1 MPASFG
7 GDSAF
12 FLDLYARYLKDPSSV
27 PSDWSVQFAMIDGR
41 EHPGS
46 ARQGASLAGLILDA
60 YRRFGHREAQLDPLR
75 RSDDVDSS
83 IQRLRELVD
92 AQKEETVEITIGG
105 SRQILGLRSVQEVSR
120 AIYSGPLGLEV
131 EHLESEEERSWWYE
145 NFEKCRLD
153 AADDDLCADALEAV
167 ILADEFESF
176 MQVKFPTKKRFGI
189 EGGETALVFIREI
202 IRRAALAGVEDV
214 VMGGMHR
221 GRLAT
226 LAVALGKS
234 PANLAAELMGRDLS
248 EGAVF
253 TGDVPYHL
261 GHTSLTSI
269 DGRTISVKLLP
280 HPSHLMV
287 VAPVAL
293 GMARAVGG
301 SYNAL
306 CFLLHTDAA
315 FSGQGLAA
323 EVLQLGGL
331 SGYGSGGS
339 IHLIVNNQI
348 GFTTLPSEGRS
359 SRYCTDAGKLVGAP
373 IIHVNADDPVAVT
386 HAARLAVQWRT
397 KFRRDVLVDLVCYRR
412 NGHNELDEPRF
423 TQPLAWRLIDDLPTV
438 RTKFEAEMATERPEV
453 AKRHASVAETFR
465 SQLREGFEAAGEFE
479 PNHEPFQMA
488 AWSVLSPGEED
499 EILDFVETGVEIS
512 RLSEIGRTISMVPEG
527 VQAHPKVRSFYD
539 LRAASIEVGKNIN
552 FASAEALAIGSL
564 LAEGKRIRLSGQDS
578 VRGTFT
584 QRHWQVHDMQTG
596 ATYMPLGNAS
606 LRPGSL
612 QLVNSPLSEYGVLGF
627 EYGHSLYDP
636 EQLTIWEAQFGDFLN
651 GAQVVVDQYIVSAE
665 SKWRLRSGLTLLLP
679 HGLEGQGPDHS
690 SSRIERLLQLCAGG
704 NVIVANPTTP
714 ANLFHL
720 LRRQLVAPWR
730 KPLFVIS
737 PKSLLRA
744 KAAVSDIREM
754 QAGTGFRTVIPEDVA
769 DPSKVQRVVLCSGKI
784 FYALNA
790 LRQNLQERDTIL
802 PIRIEQLYPFPE
814 DELLKALRPY
824 PGAEIVWL
832 QEEAENQGPWSY
844 LQPLLARA
852 GIVLARSMP
861 IISRPPMSVCAGG
874 SVERHEREEGE
885 ILKRALHLP
894 IESSEKPRQKK
905 ERLFTS

>member
-27 PSDWSVQFAMIDGR
+27 PSDWCVQFAMIDGQGR
-41 EHPGS
+41 PGS
-46 ARQGASLAGLILDA
+46 DRQGANPAGLILDA

-75 RSDDVDSS
+75 PNTDTDVS
-83 IQRLRELVD
+83 IQRLRDLVK
-92 AQKEETVEITIGG
+92 AQEEETVEIDIGG
-105 SRQILGLRSVQEVSR
+105 DRRILDLRSVEDMAR
-120 AIYSGPLGLEV
+120 AIYAGSLGLEV
-131 EHLESEEERSWWYE
+131 EHLETSDERAWWYE
-145 NFEKCRLD
+145 NFEKCRLEG
-153 AADDDLCADALEAV
+153 ADDDLRADALEAV

-176 MQVKFPTKKRFGI
+176 MRVKFPTKKRFGI
-189 EGGETALVFIREI
+189 EGGETALVFIREV

-261 GHTSLTSI
+261 GHTSQTVV
-269 DGRTISVKLLP
+269 DGRAISVKLLP

-293 GMARAVGG
+293 GMTRAV
-301 SYNAL
+301 SADHNAL

-323 EVLQLGGL
+323 ELLQLSGL
-331 SGYGSGGS
+331 GGYGSGGS
-339 IHLIVNNQI
+339 IHLVVNNQI
-348 GFTTLPSEGRS
+348 GFTTLSSEGRS

-373 IIHVNADDPVAVT
+373 IIHVNGDDPVAVS
-386 HAARLAVQWRT
+386 HAARLAVRWRT
-397 KFRRDVLVDLVCYRR
+397 EFRRDILVDLVCYRR

-423 TQPLAWRLIDDLPTV
+423 TQPETWRLIDERPTV
-438 RTKFEAEMATERPEV
+438 RAAFEAKVRAEFPGV
-453 AKRHASVAETFR
+453 AERHASVAEAFR
-465 SQLREGFEAAGEFE
+465 GKLREGFEVAGDFE
-479 PNHEPFQMA
+479 PNHEPFQTA
-488 AWSVLSPGEED
+488 AWAAFSTVDED
-499 EILDFVETGVEIS
+499 QILEFVDTGVEAS
-512 RLSEIGRTISMVPEG
+512 RLGEIGRTISTVPES

-539 LRAASIEVGKNIN
+539 LRTASMADGKNIN
-552 FASAEALAIGSL
+552 FATAEALAIGTL
-564 LAEGKRIRLSGQDS
+564 LDEGKRIRLSGQDA

-584 QRHWQVHDMQTG
+584 QRHWQVHDIRTG
-596 ATYMPLGNAS
+596 ATCVPLSNAS
-606 LRPGSL
+606 LRPEFL

-627 EYGHSLYDP
+627 EYGHSLHDP

-651 GAQVVVDQYIVSAE
+651 GAQVVVDQYIASAE

-720 LRRQLVAPWR
+720 LRRQIVAPWR

-744 KAAVSDIREM
+744 KAAVSDMRDM
-754 QAGTGFRTVIPEDVA
+754 QAGTGFRTVIREEVA

-784 FYALNA
+784 FYALKA

-802 PIRIEQLYPFPE
+802 PIRIEQLYPFPQA
-814 DELLKALRPY
+814 ELLKVLLPFR
-824 PGAEIVWL
+824 GTEITWL
-832 QEEAENQGPWSY
+832 QEEPENQGAWPY
-844 LQPLLARA
+844 LQPLLARM
-852 GIVLARSMP
+852 GIVLAPAMP
-861 IISRPPMSVCAGG
+861 VISRPPMSVCAGG
-874 SVERHEREEGE
+874 SVERHEREENE
-885 ILKRALHLP
+885 ILMRALHP
-894 IESSEKPRQKK
+894 AIKRRQEPRRKK
-905 ERLFTS
+905 ERLFIS